1 MGRLQHKYTARSKSR
16 LWNSP
21 LSMFMI
27 MGLLLLAVAALSL
40 TYRVSGLAWRPLF
53 FPSGSSEDVLL
64 GYTIWQVRLPRLLLA
79 VSLGAVLAVAG
90 CLLQVM
96 TRNKLAD
103 PEIMGFNQGASFLA
117 AVSLLFAGGADST
130 GIVLP
135 AALIGAGI
143 CGLLVLLI
151 SGYSNKY
158 SGSDPSRL
166 VLAGVAISAFMGSL
180 TTGTILLFETQLNEI
195 LYWMAGKLSGAAWRD
210 NYLVWLLDIPVAAG
224 AYLLAGRMNVLEQGD
239 EVASGLGIHVER
251 TRMLLG
257 FLVIVLSGS
266 AVAVAGPI
274 GFVGLMVP
282 HMARRMG
289 GVNHRVLLPLSAVMG
304 ALLLSL
310 ADFAAQWVD
319 YPSDIPVGI
328 ITALLG
334 VPFFLY
340 LLRRRKG
347 GRA

>member
-1 MGRLQHKYTARSKSR
+1 MD
-16 LWNSP
+16 
-21 LSMFMI
+21 SMRQPEHTKPRQRGSLLNVFMM
-27 MGLLLLAVAALSL
+27 MGLLLLAVAGLSL

-53 FPSGSSEDVLL
+53 FPSGGSEDVLL
-64 GYTIWQVRLPRLLLA
+64 GYMVWQVRLPRLLLA
-79 VSLGAVLAVAG
+79 VSLGAALAVAG
-90 CLLQVM
+90 CLLQAM

-103 PEIMGFNQGASFLA
+103 PEIMGLNQGASFCAVIALLA
-117 AVSLLFAGGADST
+117 IGGADSAD
-130 GIVLP
+130 VVVP
-135 AALIGAGI
+135 AALLGAGI

-151 SGYSNKY
+151 ASYSAKY

-195 LYWMAGKLSGAAWRD
+195 LYWMAGKLSGAEWRD
-210 NYLVWLLDIPVAAG
+210 NYLVWLLDIPAAG
-224 AYLLAGRMNVLEQGD
+224 AAYLLAGRMNVLEQGD
-239 EVASGLGIHVER
+239 EVASGLGIHVQR
-251 TRMLLG
+251 TRILLG
-257 FLVIVLSGS
+257 LLVIVLSGS

-282 HMARRMG
+282 HMARRIG
-289 GVNHRVLLPLSAVMG
+289 GVNHKALLPLSAVMG

-310 ADFAAQWVD
+310 ADFAAQWVS

-340 LLRRRKG
+340 LLRRKKG
-347 GRA
+347 GRP